1 MSDGAT
7 AALPLA
13 ARMRA
18 LPEWAGLDRSAL
30 TPAEW
35 ADLDRLLARL
45 REAGPDGDDVSRFVA
60 LWKRVCAAREGA
72 EA

>member
-35 ADLDRLLARL
+35 ADLDRLMARL
-45 REAGPDGDDVSRFVA
+45 RGSRLEGDDVSRFVA